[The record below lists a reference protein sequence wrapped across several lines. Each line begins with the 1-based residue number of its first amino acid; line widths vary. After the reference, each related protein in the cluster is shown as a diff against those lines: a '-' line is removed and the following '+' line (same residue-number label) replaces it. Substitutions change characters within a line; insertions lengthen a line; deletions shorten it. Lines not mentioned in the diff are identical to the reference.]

1 MRNGM
6 NALVPF
12 VQMVDDLFSR
22 NLGDWSGGSLFK
34 NQTPAINI
42 LETEKEFKME
52 LAAPGLEKS
61 DFKLQVENNFLT
73 ISVEKKD
80 EKNVEQENYRR
91 REFSYQSFKRSFE
104 LPQNV
109 AADSISAKY
118 DNGILNIFI
127 PKRVEQNVSGKSIE
141 IG

>member
-6 NALVPF
+6 NSLVPF

>member
-6 NALVPF
+6 NSLVPF

-118 DNGILNIFI
+118 DNGILNVFI
-127 PKRVEQNVSGKSIE
+127 PKRVEQKTSGKNIE

>member
-6 NALVPF
+6 NSLVPF

-109 AADSISAKY
+109 ASDSISAKY